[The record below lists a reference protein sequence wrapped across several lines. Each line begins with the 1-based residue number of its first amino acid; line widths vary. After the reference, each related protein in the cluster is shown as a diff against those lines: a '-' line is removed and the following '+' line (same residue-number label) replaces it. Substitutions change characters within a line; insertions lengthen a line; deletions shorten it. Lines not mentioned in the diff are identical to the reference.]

1 MGIRENII
9 NLRKQNNLTQDELAK
24 IAGVSRGAVSQW
36 EGGFS
41 EPRMGAVQKMADHFG
56 IKKSDLIEDSPTPD
70 PDFDH
75 LARNYRAMAPEGR
88 AALLA
93 TSDALAAQFPLQ
105 PAENCGGGC
114 SMPKEAE
121 TK

>member
-9 NLRKQNNLTQDELAK
+9 DLRKRNDLTQDELAK

-41 EPRMGAVQKMADHFG
+41 EPRMGAVQKMADYFG

-70 PDFDH
+70 PDFDR
-75 LARNYRAMAPEGR
+75 LARNYRAMPPEGR

-93 TSDALAAQFPLQ
+93 TSDALAKQLGKVP
-105 PAENCGGGC
+105 GGGAC
-114 SMPKEAE
+114 SIDRP
-121 TK
+121 